1 MNKYANNNTIIMDS
15 MFLNSGDVIT
25 LECKLLNNKP
35 WYNIIQESPFNKSS
49 FYDGNNFDRCL
60 QLYSELN
67 LAFKG
72 VKKSEEII
80 KRKSEFEKKIESL
93 KNDYNNLYNKSDMYF
108 SLKSNPL
115 FLGMSDF

>member
-1 MNKYANNNTIIMDS
+1 MNKMANNSSVVLDS
-15 MFLNSGDVIT
+15 IALKSGDLIT

-35 WYNIIQESPFNKSS
+35 WYNIYQESMFNKSS
-49 FYDGNNFDRCL
+49 FYDGNDFDRCME
-60 QLYSELN
+60 LYAELN

-72 VKKSEEII
+72 LKRSEEIM
-80 KRKSEFEKKIESL
+80 KRKGEFLKKTTNMQETR
-93 KNDYNNLYNKSDMYF
+93 NLYNKNDMYF